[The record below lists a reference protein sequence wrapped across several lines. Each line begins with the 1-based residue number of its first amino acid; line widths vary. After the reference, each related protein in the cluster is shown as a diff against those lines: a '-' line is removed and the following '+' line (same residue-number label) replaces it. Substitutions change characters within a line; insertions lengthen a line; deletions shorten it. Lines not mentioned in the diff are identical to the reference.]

1 MSARTFI
8 LALILLFSIMTS
20 IWFINDISKMS
31 EDQKEENTKVMSMI
45 LWLSIPL
52 IYILLNLTIRSIIR
66 DRNEERYYIYRQ
78 RQLYKGS
85 IKEK

>member
-8 LALILLFSIMTS
+8 LALILLFTIMTS
-20 IWFINDISKMS
+20 IWFVNDISKMS
-31 EDQKEENTKVMSMI
+31 EDQKEENANVIFMI
-45 LWLSIPL
+45 IWLGIPL
-52 IYILLNLTIRSIIR
+52 VFILLNLTIRSIIR
-66 DRNEERYYIYRQ
+66 DRAEERYYIYRQ